1 MSDVQIMKGKEK
13 GIGNAPGDPAARQRL
28 VELRDAL
35 LALHKTLIDSERI
48 GYEGTFGPIGPPAN
62 FLKLLMQ
69 DPWFAWLRPLSA
81 FITSIDEALDGKEP
95 ITKAGADE
103 FSKVARQMLAP
114 EETGEGF
121 GRQYFEALQR
131 DPDVVMAHGSVMKL
145 KKI

>member
-1 MSDVQIMKGKEK
+1 MKG
-13 GIGNAPGDPAARQRL
+13 NAQGPGDPAARQRL

-35 LALHKTLIDSERI
+35 LALHKSLIESERI
-48 GYEGTFGPIGPPAN
+48 GYEGTFGTIRTPAN
-62 FLKLLMQ
+62 FLQLLMQ

-95 ITKAGADE
+95 ITKSVADD

-114 EETGEGF
+114 EETGDGF

-131 DPDVVMAHGSVMKL
+131 DPDVVMAHGGVMKVQG
-145 KKI
+145 KKA